1 MTTNAPNQLSFLPE
15 DYLIRKARQR
25 TNLICATLFVVMIS
39 AIAIAFTTAE
49 RALASTEAQHTAVNQ
64 QYLDAAKRI
73 AELQQLQQRQQILA
87 RQADLAASLIDRV
100 PRSYLLAEITNR
112 LPAGVSLR
120 ELEMVRKKR
129 PTTPDKTTAPT
140 GNKRPPKT
148 DKNKPQILQLPPP
161 PDLYDVSFRI
171 TGIAANDSQVAQF
184 VTQLNESQL
193 FMEVN
198 LLLSAQ
204 LERTK
209 DDLRKFSLEM
219 QLNPSADIRPQ
230 VQPRNTQ
237 LTTVSP

>member
-1 MTTNAPNQLSFLPE
+1 MTTHAPNQLSFLPE

-49 RALASTEAQHTAVNQ
+49 RALASAEAQHTSVNQ

-112 LPAGVSLR
+112 LPEGVSLR
-120 ELEMVRKKR
+120 ELEMIRKKR
-129 PTTPDKTTAPT
+129 PITQDKTTTPT
-140 GNKRPPKT
+140 NNKRPPKT
-148 DKNKPQILQLPPP
+148 GKNNPQPLQLPPP

-171 TGIAANDSQVAQF
+171 SGIAANDSQVAQF
-184 VTQLNESQL
+184 VTKLNESQL
-193 FMEVN
+193 FTDVN

-209 DDLRKFSLEM
+209 DGLRKFSLEM
-219 QLNPSADIRPQ
+219 QLNPTADIRPQ
-230 VQPRNTQ
+230 AQPRNNQ

>member
-1 MTTNAPNQLSFLPE
+1 MTAANQLSFLPE

-49 RALASTEAQHTAVNQ
+49 RALASAEAQHAAVHQ

-73 AELQQLQQRQQILA
+73 EELKQLQQRQQILA

-112 LPAGVSLR
+112 LPPGVSLR

-129 PTTPDKTTAPT
+129 PTMPDSTTTST
-140 GNKRPPKT
+140 GNKRPPKSG
-148 DKNKPQILQLPPP
+148 KNTPQTLQLPPP
-161 PDLYDVSFRI
+161 PDLYDVSFRLS
-171 TGIAANDSQVAQF
+171 GVAANDSQVAQF
-184 VTQLNESQL
+184 VTKLNESEL
-193 FMEVN
+193 FTDVN

-209 DDLRKFSLEM
+209 DDLRRFSLEM
-219 QLNPSADIRPQ
+219 QLNPAADIRPQ
-230 VQPRNTQ
+230 AQPRATQ
-237 LTTVSP
+237 FTTVSP